1 MNNDRDAILLAI
13 RTCTGINPSQ
23 VKIARIRNTL
33 ELFEIQ
39 VSPALYQDLQDRDD
53 IDLLESNMAMN
64 CIPKDIF
71 NMDSKSYSR
80 FLQERRTLMA
90 QKIKEYY
97 NSL

>member
-53 IDLLESNMAMN
+53 IDLLEPPRHLEFDQNG
-64 CIPKDIF
+64 
-71 NMDSKSYSR
+71 
-80 FLQERRTLMA
+80 FLLPFGGTA
-90 QKIKEYY
+90 HD
-97 NSL
+97 